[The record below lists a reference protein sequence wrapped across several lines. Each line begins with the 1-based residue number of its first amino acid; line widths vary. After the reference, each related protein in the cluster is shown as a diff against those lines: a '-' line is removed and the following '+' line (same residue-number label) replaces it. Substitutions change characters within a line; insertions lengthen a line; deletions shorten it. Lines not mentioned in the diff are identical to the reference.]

1 MTAFSRV
8 EGEGF
13 HWEIRSEN
21 HRGLD
26 VRVKIPDDLQPLEL
40 ELVQAVRA
48 STSRGKVNI
57 AFRTNRSS
65 INDSDQRQS
74 NLLKLTRTLDSI
86 ADSLPATISPS
97 VDLLTLLK
105 ATDSDTEQVLYDAL
119 DFPTLKSSFESALS
133 AFQSERQREG
143 EELKQIVLEKVRSC
157 QNCSKQLRN
166 QKDGQVSSVQSG
178 MEQRLEALGTEVDPQ
193 RLAQEVALIVQK
205 ADFSE
210 ELDRLDV
217 HLEEIES
224 RMSDDEP
231 MGRRLVFLAQEL
243 AREANTLASKSQTG
257 DCALLAVDLKVY
269 VDQIR
274 EQVQNIE

>member
-1 MTAFSRV
+1 MTAFSRA

-65 INDSDQRQS
+65 NNDSDKRQS

-86 ADSLPATISPS
+86 ADSLPAKISHS

-105 ATDSDTEQVLYDAL
+105 ATDSDTEQVTYDVL
-119 DFPTLKSSFESALS
+119 DYPTLKSSFESALS
-133 AFQSERQREG
+133 AFHSERLREG

-157 QNCSKQLRN
+157 QHCSKELRN
-166 QKDGQVSSVQSG
+166 QKDRQVSSVQSG
-178 MEQRLEALGTEVDPQ
+178 MEQRLEALGTTVDPQ

-217 HLEEIES
+217 HLEEIET

-257 DCALLAVDLKVY
+257 DCSLLAVDLKVY

>member
-13 HWEIRSEN
+13 LWEIRSEN

-26 VRVKIPDDLQPLEL
+26 IRVKIPDELQSLEL
-40 ELVQAVRA
+40 ELVQAVRT
-48 STSRGKVNI
+48 STSRGKVNVS
-57 AFRTNRSS
+57 FRTNKPS
-65 INDSDQRQS
+65 IYDSEQRQS

-86 ADSLPATISPS
+86 ADSVPARVTPS
-97 VDLLTLLK
+97 VDLLALLK
-105 ATDSDTEQVLYDAL
+105 SSDSDSDQELNDPI
-119 DFPTLKSSFESALS
+119 DFSILKSSFESALS
-133 AFQSERQREG
+133 EFHSERLREG
-143 EELKQIVLEKVRSC
+143 EELKKIVLEKVRLC
-157 QNCSKQLRN
+157 QNCSKELRN
-166 QKDGQVSSVQSG
+166 QKDGQISSVQSG
-178 MEQRLEALGTEVDPQ
+178 IERRLEALGTSVDPQ
-193 RLAQEVALIVQK
+193 RLAQEVALLVQK

-217 HLEEIES
+217 HLEETES
-224 RMSDDEP
+224 RLSDNEP

-257 DCALLAVDLKVY
+257 DCSLLAVDLKVY

>member
-13 HWEIRSEN
+13 LWEIRSEN

-26 VRVKIPDDLQPLEL
+26 IRVKVPDELQSLEP
-40 ELVQAVRA
+40 ELVQAVRT
-48 STSRGKVNI
+48 STSRGKVNVS
-57 AFRTNRSS
+57 FRTNKPS
-65 INDSDQRQS
+65 IYDPEQRQS
-74 NLLKLTRTLDSI
+74 NLLKLARTLNSI
-86 ADSLPATISPS
+86 AESVPASVTPS
-97 VDLLTLLK
+97 VDLLALLK
-105 ATDSDTEQVLYDAL
+105 SSDSDSDQELIGPA
-119 DFPTLKSSFESALS
+119 DFHTLKSSFESALS
-133 AFQSERQREG
+133 EFHSERLREG
-143 EELKQIVLEKVRSC
+143 EELKNIVLEKVRHC
-157 QNCSKQLRN
+157 HNCIKELRN
-166 QKDGQVSSVQSG
+166 QKDSQISSVQSG
-178 MEQRLEALGTEVDPQ
+178 IERRLEALGTTVDPQ
-193 RLAQEVALIVQK
+193 RLAQEVALLVQK

-224 RMSDDEP
+224 RLSDDEP

-257 DCALLAVDLKVY
+257 ECSLLAVDLKVY

>member
-1 MTAFSRV
+1 MLK
-8 EGEGF
+8 GIGF
-13 HWEIRSEN
+13 LWEIRSEN

-26 VRVKIPDDLQPLEL
+26 VRVKIPDELQPLEL
-40 ELVQAVRA
+40 DLVKAVRT
-48 STSRGKVNI
+48 STSRGKVSI
-57 AFRTNRSS
+57 SFRLNRSS
-65 INDSDQRQS
+65 INDSEQRQS
-74 NLLKLTRTLDSI
+74 NLIELAKTLDSI
-86 ADSLPATISPS
+86 AQSLPSRVSPS

-105 ATDSDTEQVLYDAL
+105 SSDFDADQLLNNTL
-119 DFPTLKSSFESALS
+119 DFPTLTSSFESALS
-133 AFQSERQREG
+133 SFHAERLREG
-143 EELKQIVLEKVRSC
+143 EELKQIVLEKVRFC
-157 QNCSKQLRN
+157 QDCSKELRH
-166 QKDGQVSSVQSG
+166 QKDSQVSSVQSG
-178 MEQRLEALGTEVDPQ
+178 IEQRLEALNATVDPQ

-224 RMSDDEP
+224 RMSDDAP

-243 AREANTLASKSQTG
+243 AREANTLASKSQSG
-257 DCALLAVDLKVY
+257 DCSLLAVDLKVY